1 MGRKKKRKKYPS
13 SPIFLFTP
21 ETINLTLEAIKRF
34 EQPLERATQQDDKI
48 TFAIEETRRVKAML
62 EAMRIEAEAGH
73 MRVAAFDYNDKVLLV
88 TAIQMYTF
96 DLNMQPASPRQAWE
110 LEQCRRIA
118 AYFAPNRP
126 NEQAGGENVL

>member
-1 MGRKKKRKKYPS
+1 MRRKKKRKKYASP
-13 SPIFLFTP
+13 PIFLFTP
-21 ETINLTLEAIKRF
+21 ETISLTLEAIRRF
-34 EQPLERATQQDDKI
+34 EQPLEQVTQQDDKI
-48 TFAIEETRRVKAML
+48 MFAIEETRRVKAML

-73 MRVAAFDYNDKVLLV
+73 MCVAAFDYNDKVLLV